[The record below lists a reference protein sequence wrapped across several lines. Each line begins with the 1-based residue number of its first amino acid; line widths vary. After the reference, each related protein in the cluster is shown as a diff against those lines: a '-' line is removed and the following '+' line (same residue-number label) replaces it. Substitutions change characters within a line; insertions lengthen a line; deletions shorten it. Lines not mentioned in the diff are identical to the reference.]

1 MDRYVNGLM
10 EPSIILGAELVEN
23 ACSPTAELSMSCSQ
37 AEYGP
42 IICTRQSK
50 GMNRRP
56 MR

>member
-37 AEYGP
+37 TEYGP